1 MADPNTPPSPPRDP
15 RLEIP
20 EVLRTPIQKPDYDPV
35 FGDKGGRPNTPDL
48 AGAGRAWAVALDFV
62 FTIIAGAGLGW
73 LADRWRGSLPLWTMV
88 GLVAGFVTAFIR
100 IIRTTQ
106 RQEREETARRGR

>member
-1 MADPNTPPSPPRDP
+1 MADPDTPPNAPRDP

-20 EVLRTPIQKPDYDPV
+20 EILRTPVEKPDYDPV
-35 FGDKGGRPNTPDL
+35 YGDQQSRPYAPNL
-48 AGAGRAWAVALDFV
+48 AGAGRAWAVAFDFV
-62 FTIIAGAGLGW
+62 FTIVAGAGLGW

-100 IIRTTQ
+100 IVRTTQ
-106 RQEREETARRGR
+106 RQEREEKAKRRP